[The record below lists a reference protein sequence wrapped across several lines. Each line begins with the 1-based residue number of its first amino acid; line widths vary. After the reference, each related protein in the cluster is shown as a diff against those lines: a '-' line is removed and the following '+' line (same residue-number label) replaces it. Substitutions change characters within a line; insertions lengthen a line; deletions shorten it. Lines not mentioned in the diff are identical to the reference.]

1 MFKQL
6 FTISFLALITYC
18 YSQSSSLG
26 QCSDRTNIKPV
37 ENFDFVRY
45 VADGQRKYTVRIH
58 NAVGDCQY
66 MNLNLTSNVTANLHW
81 ERKSLPSGTRV
92 VRDGVVTWAPASGT
106 RDGII
111 SVKYPNVNNSL
122 VYIILGIDYDEYSI
136 GYRCVDLDASRIESI
151 WVRSNNMNYTSQQA
165 AVFNQI
171 LSDNG
176 LSDLALTDVVQDP
189 ARCSP

>member
-45 VADGQRKYTVRIH
+45 AANGQRRYTVRIH
-58 NAVGDCQY
+58 NAPGDCQF
-66 MNLNLTSNVTANLHW
+66 MNLNLTSNVAANLHW
-81 ERKSLPSGTRV
+81 EVKFLPSGTKV
-92 VRDGVVTWAPASGT
+92 VRDGVVTWTPTSGS

-111 SVKYPNVNNSL
+111 SVKYPNVNSPF
-122 VYIILGIDYDEYSI
+122 VYSVLGVDYDEYSV
-136 GYRCVDLDASRIESI
+136 GYRCIDLDASRIESI
-151 WVRSNNMNYTSQQA
+151 WVRSNNTNYTSQQA
-165 AVFNQI
+165 AAVNQI

-176 LSDLALTDVVQDP
+176 LSDLVLTDAIQDS
-189 ARCSP
+189 ARCSS